1 MPKVPQKFC
10 GTFSVIDI
18 MLSGGNMKK
27 IKTKLKLSVHPL
39 NILTAWIL
47 AVTLEFLRIPK
58 ELRSLD
64 NLSAISMMSGIRIF
78 LYGTVFFVILN
89 IISSC
94 LHFKKTERCLLVC
107 ATVSYI
113 VFSVISSFTWPF
125 LGVCILLIIILGVY
139 FQLGWDKSTSASPTI
154 QKERKIWCILTVVA
168 SIMFFCLD
176 SAWTVARVRSFC
188 APSFDFGI
196 FSQMFFNMKTSGIPV
211 TTLERDGL
219 LSHFAVH
226 MSPIYYFM
234 LPIYCLIP
242 RPETLQVL
250 QAAVMSSAVIP
261 LWKLGKYHGLHSGLR
276 TAICIL
282 LLLFPAY
289 IGGSGYDIHENCF
302 LTPLLLWLLY
312 EADRKNIPFIFLFSS
327 LTFLVKEDAPI
338 YVAIIALYLFV
349 RALCHKDRTRAHTG
363 LALFVYSLVYFLLV
377 TSYLSA
383 KGEGVMTY
391 RYKNFIYDGSS
402 SLITVIKAILICPI
416 KAIFECVDVE
426 KLKYIGLTM
435 LPLVGIPIFTR
446 RYERFILLIP
456 YLLFNL
462 MSDYRYQHDIMFQY
476 NFGSIACLI
485 YLVLVNIAD
494 MKKFWKQIV
503 LLGIALGVSMGCFYK
518 NIYPVAK
525 RYISTCVENQ
535 EYYES
540 QRSILDTIPE
550 KSSVAATTFYTA
562 YLSNRPELYDIR
574 YGSTEHILNCEY
586 VVINVNESSTFKRF
600 SVDETNGEKDFV
612 ELLLRNGYVLEKT
625 LDGVIEVYRKSG
637 FE

>member
-1 MPKVPQKFC
+1 MR
-10 GTFSVIDI
+10 TSYA
-18 MLSGGNMKK
+18 
-27 IKTKLKLSVHPL
+27 KLKISIHPL

-47 AVTLEFLRIPK
+47 AITLEFMIIPK
-58 ELRSLD
+58 EVQSLD
-64 NLSAISMMSGIRIF
+64 GFAAISSMSGIRALFIGII
-78 LYGTVFFVILN
+78 LFVILSVVSKYLRN
-89 IISSC
+89 NR
-94 LHFKKTERCLLVC
+94 TERLLFVAVTLLHIIVFVITSFTLAFLGFCVLITILLVIY
-107 ATVSYI
+107 AR
-113 VFSVISSFTWPF
+113 F
-125 LGVCILLIIILGVY
+125 
-139 FQLGWDKSTSASPTI
+139 GWDQSTSIPSPI
-154 QKERKIWCILTVVA
+154 QKGRKIWCILTVIA

-176 SAWTVARVRSFC
+176 SAWTVARVHSFS
-188 APSFDFGI
+188 APTFDFGI

-226 MSPIYYFM
+226 MSPIYYLM

-250 QAAVMSSAVIP
+250 QAAVMTSAVIP
-261 LWKLGKYHGLHSGLR
+261 LWKLGKHHGLHSGLR
-276 TAICIL
+276 TTICIL

-302 LTPLLLWLLY
+302 LTPLLLWILY
-312 EADRKNIPFIFLFSS
+312 EADKKNIPFIFLFSS
-327 LTFLVKEDAPI
+327 LTFLVKEDAPV

-349 RALCHKDRTRAHTG
+349 RALCHKDRTGACTG
-363 LALFVYSLVYFLLV
+363 LALFLYSLVYFLLA

-391 RYKNFIYDGSS
+391 RYKNFMYDGSD
-402 SLITVIKAILICPI
+402 SLITVIKSILICPM
-416 KAIFECVDVE
+416 KAVFECVDVE
-426 KLKYIGLTM
+426 KLKYIGLTT

-476 NFGSIACLI
+476 NFGSIGCLI

-494 MKKFWKQIV
+494 IKKYWKQIV

-518 NIYPVAK
+518 NIFPVAK
-525 RYISTCVENQ
+525 QYISTCVKNE

-574 YGSTEHILNCEY
+574 YGSTAHILNCEY
-586 VVINVNESSTFKRF
+586 IVINVNEFSTFKRF
-600 SVDETNGEKDFV
+600 SVDETNGEENFV
-612 ELLLRNGYVLEKT
+612 ELLLGNGYVLENT

-637 FE
+637 